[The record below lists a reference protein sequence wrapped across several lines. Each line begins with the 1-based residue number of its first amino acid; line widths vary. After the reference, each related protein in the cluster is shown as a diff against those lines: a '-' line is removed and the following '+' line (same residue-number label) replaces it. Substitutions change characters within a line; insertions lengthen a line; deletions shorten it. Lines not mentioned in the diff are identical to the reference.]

1 VGARRCEPGRARHI
15 RIGPFA
21 PISAG
26 ETGSRAATASTR
38 RGRRRASKPHTVV
51 RPACL
56 QDRLDLAG
64 LDCWQLNGGVASRGH
79 LAQRAAACSLTLVE
93 MLDVNLTLCHAA
105 QAMIGAL
112 SRQPRV
118 LVVEDDERLVMAM
131 SDVLVDDGYETRT
144 ATDGRA
150 AIQRLTAG
158 FSPDVIVLD
167 LEMPHVNGFEFLDW
181 LKQNGIEVPIVLS
194 TLLDDYEG
202 PELGAVGKLAKPF
215 TLEQLLD
222 GVAAA
227 LRVRPLR
234 N

>member
-1 VGARRCEPGRARHI
+1 MP
-15 RIGPFA
+15 
-21 PISAG
+21 
-26 ETGSRAATASTR
+26 
-38 RGRRRASKPHTVV
+38 
-51 RPACL
+51 
-56 QDRLDLAG
+56 
-64 LDCWQLNGGVASRGH
+64 
-79 LAQRAAACSLTLVE
+79 
-93 MLDVNLTLCHAA
+93 

-144 ATDGRA
+144 AADGRA
-150 AIQRLTAG
+150 AIQRLTGG

-167 LEMPHVNGFEFLDW
+167 LAMPHVNGFEFLDW
-181 LKQNGIEVPIVLS
+181 LKKNGIEVPILLS
-194 TLLDDYEG
+194 TLLDEYEG

-227 LRVRPLR
+227 LRVRPLQ